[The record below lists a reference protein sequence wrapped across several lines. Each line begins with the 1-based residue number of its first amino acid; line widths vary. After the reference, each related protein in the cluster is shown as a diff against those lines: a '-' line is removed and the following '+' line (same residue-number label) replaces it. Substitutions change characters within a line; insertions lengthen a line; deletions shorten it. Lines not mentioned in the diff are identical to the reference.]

1 MGSSLTIIDCK
12 NCGGFG
18 CIDNEYKEGIRIT
31 DCEDCDYRLEETY
44 DIFTQEVYTKK
55 KLVVEALNTN
65 DNLIHPNGLNKR
77 STTQN

>member
-55 KLVVEALNTN
+55 ETGSGSVK
-65 DNLIHPNGLNKR
+65 HKR
-77 STTQN
+77 QPYTP